1 MIKVA
6 KATGPLTKSGVRDH
20 VTLQRR
26 AIKLALPL
34 FFFYFASLPGPA
46 SQQKKLRPGSH
57 KGV

>member
-20 VTLQRR
+20 LSLQRR
-26 AIKLALPL
+26 VILRAFQALHL
-34 FFFYFASLPGPA
+34 NK
-46 SQQKKLRPGSH
+46 KKLRPGSH